1 MMSIRAT
8 YLVACDAAN
17 NPVLS
22 CPEILIMN
30 IEKRNAKMFN
40 IISIVVL
47 AAILL
52 TAVGGII
59 LQRQGLPSKVGGLR
73 ISRGADPF
81 LRPES
86 TQTSP
91 TGTLAMSIGIILL
104 LVGFGILVAILLI
117 RRNLLLRNPS

>member
-1 MMSIRAT
+1 
-8 YLVACDAAN
+8 
-17 NPVLS
+17 
-22 CPEILIMN
+22 MN
-30 IEKRNAKMFN
+30 TEERNKKLFN
-40 IISIVVL
+40 IVSIVAL

-59 LQRQGLPSKVGGLR
+59 LQRQGLPSNVDGVR
-73 ISRGADPF
+73 ISRGADPL

-86 TQTSP
+86 TQTGP
-91 TGTLAMSIGIILL
+91 TGALAMNMGIILL

>member
-1 MMSIRAT
+1 M
-8 YLVACDAAN
+8 Y
-17 NPVLS
+17 
-22 CPEILIMN
+22 
-30 IEKRNAKMFN
+30 IEKRNQKLFN
-40 IISIVVL
+40 IVSIVVL

-59 LQRQGLPSKVGGLR
+59 LQRQGLPSSVGGVR

-91 TGTLAMSIGIILL
+91 TGTLVMSMGIILL

-117 RRNLLLRNPS
+117 RRNLLLHNPS

>member
-1 MMSIRAT
+1 
-8 YLVACDAAN
+8 
-17 NPVLS
+17 
-22 CPEILIMN
+22 MN
-30 IEKRNAKMFN
+30 TEKRNQKLFN
-40 IISIVVL
+40 LVSIVFL

-59 LQRQGLPSKVGGLR
+59 LQRQGLPSKVGGMP

-86 TQTSP
+86 TQTGP
-91 TGTLAMSIGIILL
+91 TGMLAMRMGIILL
-104 LVGFGILVAILLI
+104 LAGFGILVAILLI

>member
-1 MMSIRAT
+1 
-8 YLVACDAAN
+8 
-17 NPVLS
+17 
-22 CPEILIMN
+22 MN
-30 IEKRNAKMFN
+30 IEKPHRKMFN

-47 AAILL
+47 AAILI

-59 LQRQGLPSKVGGLR
+59 LQRQGLPSIVGGMR

-86 TQTSP
+86 TQTGP
-91 TGTLAMSIGIILL
+91 TGMLPLSMGIILL

-117 RRNLLLRNPS
+117 RRNLLLHNPS